1 VASSQKKLKV
11 ALAHDYLNSWGG
23 GERVLAIF
31 KELYKEADVFAI
43 THDPEKVKGHV
54 DFPVHTSFLQ
64 KVPFAVKLHKWF
76 LVLMPLAVHKMD
88 FRGYDL
94 ILSDSSGF
102 IKGLRAPKGALHVC
116 YIHTS
121 TRYLTVDKQYFKES
135 VPRAAQWLVPPF
147 LKWLAKIDRKD
158 AQLPDVFIAN
168 SQETAKRVV
177 KYYGRKPDAVIFP
190 PVDTEAFYRKP
201 SDKVEDFYL
210 VAGRLVPYKRFD
222 LAIAACNAL
231 GRKLVVIGAGP
242 EEAALRELAG
252 PTVEFRGKVSDE
264 DLRQAYANCKAMLF
278 PSLED
283 AGMTP
288 LESMA
293 CGRPVIAYAMGGVLE
308 SVVEGKTGVF
318 FKDQAVDSLTEVIK
332 TFEKG
337 TWNIGEIT
345 SHAKQFSKESF
356 KEKVAAV
363 IEKAQEKQRV

>member
-1 VASSQKKLKV
+1 MASSQKRFKV

-31 KELYKEADVFAI
+31 KELYADADVFAI

-64 KVPFAVKLHKWF
+64 NVPLAVKLHKWF
-76 LVLMPLAVHKMD
+76 LVFMPLAVHKMD
-88 FRGYDL
+88 FTGYNL
-94 ILSDSSGF
+94 ILSDCSGF

-116 YIHTS
+116 YIHTA
-121 TRYLTVDKQYFKES
+121 TRYLTVDQQYFKES
-135 VPRAAQWLVPPF
+135 APRAVQWLVPPF

-158 AQLPDVFIAN
+158 AQLPDVYIAN
-168 SQETAKRVV
+168 SQETAQRVL

-190 PVDTEAFYRKP
+190 PVDTEAFYRKS
-201 SDKVEDFYL
+201 SDKVGDFYL
-210 VAGRLVPYKRFD
+210 VAGRLAPYKRFD

-264 DLRQAYANCKAMLF
+264 ELRQAYANCKAMFF
-278 PSLED
+278 PPLED

-288 LESMA
+288 VECMA
-293 CGRPVIAYAMGGVLE
+293 CGSPVIAYGKGGALE
-308 SVVEGKTGVF
+308 SVVAGKTGVF
-318 FKDQAVDSLTEVIK
+318 FKDQTVDCLTEAIK

-337 TWNIGEIT
+337 TWDSGEIIA
-345 SHAKQFSKESF
+345 HAAQFGKESF

-363 IEKAQEKQRV
+363 IAVAKQF